1 MCHPLA
7 EASSWASN
15 GGLSSDPPQPL
26 QLQGMVESLKSTQT
40 SHSKRSRNSSSK
52 SKDVSMT
59 KTLTYE
65 EMHFVGGF
73 GPLKHV
79 QRQLELIKVVGSHL

>member
-1 MCHPLA
+1 
-7 EASSWASN
+7 
-15 GGLSSDPPQPL
+15 
-26 QLQGMVESLKSTQT
+26 
-40 SHSKRSRNSSSK
+40 
-52 SKDVSMT
+52 MT